1 MNRRVRYICLTLA
14 VFAVLGLAVRG
25 RAQQLPQD
33 QVPIKLTIAGL
44 TEHYMIPITP
54 AILSWKDVAA
64 GEVPALGHVS
74 YIDHAIVHLG
84 ADGKPVSCTDGVGAF
99 TSANGDDLFIT
110 FSGLIRPSAK
120 PDVVASE
127 GAFTATGGRG
137 RFKGATGSGAINMEM
152 NVAQNTVIVSLE
164 GTISAPK
171 P

>member
-1 MNRRVRYICLTLA
+1 MNRRMCTFCLTLA

-25 RAQQLPQD
+25 RAQQAPQD

-44 TEHYMIPITP
+44 TDNYMIPISP

-64 GEVPALGHVS
+64 GEAPPLGHVT
-74 YIDHAIVHLG
+74 YIDHATVHLG
-84 ADGKPVSCTDGVGAF
+84 ADGKPVSCTDGVGVF

-127 GAFTATGGRG
+127 GAFTVTGGRG

-171 P
+171 Q